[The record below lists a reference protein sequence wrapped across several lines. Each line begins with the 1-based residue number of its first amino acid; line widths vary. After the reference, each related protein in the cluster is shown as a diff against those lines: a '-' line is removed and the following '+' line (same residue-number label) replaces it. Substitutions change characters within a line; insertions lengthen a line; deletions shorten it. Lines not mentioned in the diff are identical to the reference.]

1 MYFSTLTEVP
11 IVEGLLGAGMGKGPA
26 LAILLAGPALS
37 LPNMLV
43 IRTLL
48 GTQKT
53 LVLHAGCGHGHNQ
66 RLSLWPTDVRTTMKL
81 TVYGSGCAKCQQLI
95 ANTEA
100 AARRLGLEYQLEKVT
115 DVNAIIDAGIMRTPA
130 LAVDDDILIEGKV
143 PSSDELQQL
152 LG

>member
-1 MYFSTLTEVP
+1 
-11 IVEGLLGAGMGKGPA
+11 
-26 LAILLAGPALS
+26 
-37 LPNMLV
+37 
-43 IRTLL
+43 
-48 GTQKT
+48 
-53 LVLHAGCGHGHNQ
+53 
-66 RLSLWPTDVRTTMKL
+66 MKL

-115 DVNAIIDAGIMRTPA
+115 DVNAIIDAGVMRTPA
-130 LAVDDDILIEGKV
+130 LAVDDDVLVEWKV